1 MDCEITLNM
10 GRKPTQN
17 KKTYTC
23 ERCGCTFTSDID
35 EKIRLCYSCTA
46 DFVEWLTMSRLP
58 DSLRRGIKW

>member
-46 DFVEWLTMSRLP
+46 DFVEWLDNHVKVTGFFEER
-58 DSLRRGIKW
+58 D